1 MGAIYIRGLELPP
14 TVRGVTVTDP
24 DGNYNVYINL
34 LLSDSARKRAVN
46 HELIH
51 IRKNHFENY
60 DPVIVNEL
68 EANAG

>member
-1 MGAIYIRGLELPP
+1 METIFIRGVELPP
-14 TVRGVTVTDP
+14 TIRGVTVTDS

-34 LLSDSARKRAVN
+34 LLSDEAKHKAVN

-51 IRKNHFENY
+51 IKNNHFENF